1 MLSFLLLF
9 VVLIKL
15 IVIIVVLQIEFQDS
29 LGKALLIYEFVV
41 VVQKKKGDRG
51 GGGGVEN
58 TSNTKSVNRSKPNDK
73 MCICVCECVY
83 VAHSKE
89 KCTISFFLFL
99 NIDECW
105 KPAMINS
112 LINQIA
118 FEALTVYIRNISDV
132 SSFI

>member
-51 GGGGVEN
+51 GGGGEN

-83 VAHSKE
+83 VAYSKE
-89 KCTISFFLFL
+89 KCTISFFFVL
-99 NIDECW
+99 
-105 KPAMINS
+105 K
-112 LINQIA
+112 
-118 FEALTVYIRNISDV
+118 YR
-132 SSFI
+132 